1 MANRLARIRA
11 ETTLRIPYWPR
22 ATTFFF
28 AVVLALN
35 AWALGNSSGPVAW
48 GNVFGVLACILLV
61 CVLPPLLAEERGRAK
76 AFLLAS
82 EDPQGAPHDAP

>member
-11 ETTLRIPYWPR
+11 ETTLRIPYRPR

-48 GNVFGVLACILLV
+48 GNVFGVLV
-61 CVLPPLLAEERGRAK
+61 CMLPPLLAEERGRAK

-82 EDPQGAPHDAP
+82 EDPPGAPHDVP